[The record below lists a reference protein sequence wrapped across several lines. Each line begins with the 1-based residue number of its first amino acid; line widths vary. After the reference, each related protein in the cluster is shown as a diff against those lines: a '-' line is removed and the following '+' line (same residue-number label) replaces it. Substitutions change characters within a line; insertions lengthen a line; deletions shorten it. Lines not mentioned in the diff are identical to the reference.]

1 MVVEIICWV
10 NFFLVTATKAH
21 AGVEVQLQAF
31 CSTRLVW
38 SASLLV
44 HHIPGVTAG
53 LLDTR
58 AVLNALKETK
68 IACFFQ
74 ESNQYS
80 SVAQSVA

>member
-1 MVVEIICWV
+1 MIFFFKENIFLMVVEILCWV

-44 HHIPGVTAG
+44 HHTTCV
-53 LLDTR
+53 R
-58 AVLNALKETK
+58 ATGNH
-68 IACFFQ
+68 
-74 ESNQYS
+74 
-80 SVAQSVA
+80 